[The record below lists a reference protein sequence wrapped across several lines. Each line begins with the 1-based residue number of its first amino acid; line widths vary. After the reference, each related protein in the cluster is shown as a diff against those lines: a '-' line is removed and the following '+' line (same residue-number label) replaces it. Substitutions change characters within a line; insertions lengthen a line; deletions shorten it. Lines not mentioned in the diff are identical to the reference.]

1 MKNSKFKILHMIIS
15 LFMLML
21 CLTLLIGCGNGE
33 EETIDETPDTWLT
46 SEEFT
51 EIMERHGAFVT
62 NMSEISDSFAGIFL
76 ATDLDAHPMEAG
88 FGLGDDH
95 SYIIMFNSS
104 DCRDTISEEYHHIIN
119 LIEREGKLSS
129 DITEEN
135 GIIRHEI
142 LTERSV
148 YHVIINAGNVL
159 IHADGPET
167 SRNLINSL
175 VSALGF

>member
-1 MKNSKFKILHMIIS
+1 MKNSKFKILYTLITVLMIM
-15 LFMLML
+15 F
-21 CLTLLIGCGNGE
+21 CLTLLAGCGNGE
-33 EETIDETPDTWLT
+33 EETIDTAPETWMTG
-46 SEEFT
+46 EEFT
-51 EIMERHGAFVT
+51 EIMLQSGAHVT
-62 NMSEISDSFAGIFL
+62 YMGEFSNSFAGIYL
-76 ATDLDAHPMEAG
+76 ATDLDLHPMEAG
-88 FGLGDDH
+88 FGLGDYH

-104 DCRDTISEEYHHIIN
+104 DCRDTISEEYNHIIDM
-119 LIEREGKLSS
+119 LGREGKLSS
-129 DITEEN
+129 DVHEED

-159 IHADGPET
+159 IHADGPEA